1 MKSTSV
7 TFENIL
13 TTIHQ
18 KGITTKAAL
27 MADQQL
33 YANFWLAAQDFAT
46 FCLFSKNGKATKAGK
61 QLSGNNT
68 KVDILEARGIT
79 TREDI
84 TMDCVVRMVEYVENM
99 LQKPTVAYM
108 KNYAYSIVN
117 SVVNTICRSL
127 PPDDIKIVS
136 LNSTIEGT
144 SVDAEDAYTY
154 EDVYS
159 DYTYEPSCILSEKE
173 TIRELEKVLKAKQ
186 TKELAAKKAKEA
198 KELIEKRN
206 TILTEVALLSKH
218 PAEVLCRLAC
228 LHLAIKPR
236 ELAAHI
242 IHNGGEV
249 EVIFAEIILEICKK
263 YKIEVAEIRDIITG
277 HKKLTAKDLW
287 AENNIDLKKISSQI
301 SRLNDRAKRRISSD
315 ADAIE
320 QTDNEDD
327 KEKGHSKK

>member
-1 MKSTSV
+1 MKKSTCV

-13 TTIHQ
+13 ATIHK

-84 TMDCVVRMVEYVENM
+84 TMDCVVRMVEYAENM

-117 SVVNTICRSL
+117 SVVNTICRTL
-127 PPDDIKIVS
+127 PPEDFKIVS

-144 SVDAEDAYTY
+144 GVAAEDAYTY
-154 EDVYS
+154 EDIIA
-159 DYTYEPSCILSEKE
+159 DDTYNPERLHVERE
-173 TIRELEKVLKAKQ
+173 TINELEKLLRAKQ
-186 TKELAAKKAKEA
+186 AKELAEKKEA
-198 KELIEKRN
+198 
-206 TILTEVALLSKH
+206 IL
-218 PAEVLCRLAC
+218 
-228 LHLAIKPR
+228 R
-236 ELAAHI
+236 E
-242 IHNGGEV
+242 
-249 EVIFAEIILEICKK
+249 
-263 YKIEVAEIRDIITG
+263 
-277 HKKLTAKDLW
+277 
-287 AENNIDLKKISSQI
+287 I
-301 SRLNDRAKRRISSD
+301 SRLSTHATEVFVRLGWHLGIKTRDLAARIIDDGYENTFAQLIIDTATKYGIDLEDIRNIITVSKLTEASYKKDKGLVRLLSRDPKVVADQISKYANRAKGRL
-315 ADAIE
+315 
-320 QTDNEDD
+320 D
-327 KEKGHSKK
+327 K

>member
-84 TMDCVVRMVEYVENM
+84 TMDCVVRMVEYAENM

-108 KNYAYSIVN
+108 KNYVYSIVN

-154 EDVYS
+154 EDCTP
-159 DYTYEPSCILSEKE
+159 DFTYAPDRVLSEKE
-173 TIRELEKVLKAKQ
+173 TVTELEQMLRAKQ
-186 TKELAAKKAKEA
+186 VKELAEKKAKEA
-198 KELIEKRN
+198 
-206 TILTEVALLSKH
+206 
-218 PAEVLCRLAC
+218 
-228 LHLAIKPR
+228 R
-236 ELAAHI
+236 ELAKKKEA
-242 IHNGGEV
+242 
-249 EVIFAEIILEICKK
+249 ILRE
-263 YKIEVAEIRDIITG
+263 
-277 HKKLTAKDLW
+277 
-287 AENNIDLKKISSQI
+287 I
-301 SRLNDRAKRRISSD
+301 SRLSTHATEVFVRLGWHLGIKTRDLAARIIDDGYENTFAQLIIDTATKYGIDLEDIRNIITVSKLTEESYKKDKGLVRLLSRDPKVVADQISKYANRAKGRL
-315 ADAIE
+315 
-320 QTDNEDD
+320 D
-327 KEKGHSKK
+327 K

>member
-27 MADQQL
+27 MADPQL

-84 TMDCVVRMVEYVENM
+84 TMDCVVRMVEYAENM

-108 KNYAYSIVN
+108 KNYAYSVVNSIVN
-117 SVVNTICRSL
+117 SNCRTL
-127 PPDDIKIVS
+127 PPDDFKIVS

-144 SVDAEDAYTY
+144 HVAAEDAYTY
-154 EDVYS
+154 EDIIA
-159 DYTYEPSCILSEKE
+159 DDTYNPERLHVERE
-173 TIRELEKVLKAKQ
+173 TINELEKLLRAKQ
-186 TKELAAKKAKEA
+186 AKELAEKKEA
-198 KELIEKRN
+198 
-206 TILTEVALLSKH
+206 IL
-218 PAEVLCRLAC
+218 
-228 LHLAIKPR
+228 R
-236 ELAAHI
+236 E
-242 IHNGGEV
+242 
-249 EVIFAEIILEICKK
+249 
-263 YKIEVAEIRDIITG
+263 
-277 HKKLTAKDLW
+277 
-287 AENNIDLKKISSQI
+287 I
-301 SRLNDRAKRRISSD
+301 SRLSTHATEVFVRLGWHLGIKTRDLTARIIDDGYENTFAQLIIDTATKYGIDLEDIRNIITVSKLTEESYKKDKGLVRLLSRDPKVVADQISKYANRAKGRL
-315 ADAIE
+315 
-320 QTDNEDD
+320 D
-327 KEKGHSKK
+327 K